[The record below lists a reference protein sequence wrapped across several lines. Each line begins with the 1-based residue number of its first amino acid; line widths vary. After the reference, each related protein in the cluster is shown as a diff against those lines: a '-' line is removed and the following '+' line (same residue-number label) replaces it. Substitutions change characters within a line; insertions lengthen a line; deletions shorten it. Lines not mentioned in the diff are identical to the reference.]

1 MKIENCSVIYLFI
14 TDFTDIKLQSDNNF
28 GEVKMTSFGIE
39 GYLCSE
45 TWSDRDALV
54 TCTQLG
60 YSNGSAYYHVIEE
73 ADRYGRLYWTSLF
86 QCIGYE
92 NRLNECTHSLLRS
105 DRSCLEKH
113 TTAVYCFNQHSELF

>member
-1 MKIENCSVIYLFI
+1 
-14 TDFTDIKLQSDNNF
+14 
-28 GEVKMTSFGIE
+28 MTSFGIE

-73 ADRYGRLYWTSLF
+73 ADRNGRLYWTSLF

-113 TTAVYCFNQHSELF
+113 TTKEVILTSPKLLSL

>member
-1 MKIENCSVIYLFI
+1 MKIEHDSVTFLFI
-14 TDFTDIKLQSDNNF
+14 TDFTEIKLQDDNNF

-45 TWSDRDALV
+45 TWSDIDALV
-54 TCTQLG
+54 TCRQLG
-60 YSNGSAYYHVIEE
+60 YSNGSAYYHLIEE
-73 ADRYGRLYWTSLF
+73 ADGRMYWILHF

-105 DRSCLEKH
+105 DRSCLDKH
-113 TTAVYCFNQHSELF
+113 TTAVYCYNQHSELL